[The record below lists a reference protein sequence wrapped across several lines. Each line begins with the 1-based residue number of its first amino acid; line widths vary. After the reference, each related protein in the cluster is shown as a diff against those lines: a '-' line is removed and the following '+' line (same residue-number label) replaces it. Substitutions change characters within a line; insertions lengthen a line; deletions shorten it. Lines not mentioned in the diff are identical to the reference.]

1 MPTDPG
7 RPSYRF
13 DVTRVEAGQ
22 DLVAV
27 GGDLQPATL
36 LAAYRGGIFPMG
48 LGEDGSGLMG
58 WWSPD
63 PRGILRLA
71 DLRVSRSLRRS
82 TRRFDVT
89 VDRAFADV
97 VQGCGDP
104 RRDRGWITPRI
115 ARAYRRLHELGWAHS
130 VEVLDRRPA
139 RRGPVRRRDRRPV
152 RGGVDVPPWSPTRRR
167 SPSSRSST
175 CSHATPTPAGS
186 STCSGRPTT
195 WSRSARPRSPARITC
210 ACSAGALTAPLPACW
225 A

>member
-82 TRRFDVT
+82 TRHFDVT
-89 VDRAFADV
+89 VDHAFADV

-130 VEVLDRRPA
+130 VEVWTGGRLVGGLYGVAIGGLFAGESMFHVVPDASKVALVALVDLLARDPDPRRL
-139 RRGPVRRRDRRPV
+139 
-152 RGGVDVPPWSPTRRR
+152 VDVQW
-167 SPSSRSST
+167 
-175 CSHATPTPAGS
+175 ATDHLVSLGATEV
-186 STCSGRPTT
+186 
-195 WSRSARPRSPARITC
+195 ARPDYLRLLSR
-210 ACSAGALTAPLPACW
+210 ALTAPLPACW
-225 A
+225 S